1 MNARVR
7 FFFASLFA
15 LFVLASTTAL
25 FARPGAG
32 QSYSGSSNSSYSH
45 SSSSSSSSSSSYGSG
60 DSSFSSGDGEALGAL
75 IGLAIEYPALGV
87 PLLCGFLIYL
97 LLKHRNEN
105 IAQGWYSSGTL
116 KKRMDRASAEMDVAR
131 FRSHSQNAMRAKLE
145 HLRRYDPDFSLII
158 FEDFLDALYREA
170 HLARGRGELENL
182 SPFLSEAARQRLA
195 KFPKPGVDSVLVGAL
210 RFVQIEDLNVDSRPI
225 RVSVEFESN
234 YSEKAADA
242 ADTTTYY
249 ARERWVLQRLKT
261 ARSRAPERARVLDC
275 PNCGAPTDRV
285 VNRKCGYCNE
295 TVATGEHDWLV
306 TEVVSLE
313 REQRPP
319 ALTGDVQERGTDLP
333 TIIDPQSEARFEAL
347 YRRDPELSWSSFQA
361 RVELIFGEL
370 QGAWSAQ
377 DLEPARAFLSDN
389 LYESWQYWVAAYKRA
404 ELRNTTENARV
415 VQIIAARV
423 SRDKYYDAIT
433 VRVFATGLDYTVDA
447 KGKLVAGSRKKE
459 RAYSEYWT
467 LIRGRS
473 AKGPPKSDLAC
484 PNCGGPL
491 QINMSGVCEHCQ
503 VKVTAGDFDWVLS
516 RVEQDES
523 Y

>member
-1 MNARVR
+1 V
-7 FFFASLFA
+7 FA
-15 LFVLASTTAL
+15 LLVLASSTEL

-32 QSYSGSSNSSYSH
+32 QSYSGSSNSSYSN

-60 DSSFSSGDGEALGAL
+60 DSSSGDGEALGAL
-75 IGLAIEYPALGV
+75 IGLAIENPALGV
-87 PLLCGFLIYL
+87 PLLCGFLL
-97 LLKHRNEN
+97 FVFWKHRKEH
-105 IAQGWYSSGTL
+105 ISEGWYSSGTL
-116 KKRMDRASAEMDVAR
+116 KRRMNRASAEMDAAR

-145 HLRRYDPDFSLII
+145 HLRRYDQDFSLII

-170 HLARGRGELENL
+170 HLARGRGELKNL
-182 SPFLSEAARQRLA
+182 SPFLSKPARQRLA
-195 KFPKPGVDSVLVGAL
+195 KFSNAAVDSVLVGAL

-225 RVSVEFESN
+225 KVSVEFESN
-234 YSEKAADA
+234 YSEVEADSKEA
-242 ADTTTYY
+242 ITYY
-249 ARERWVLQRLKT
+249 ARERWVLQREKT
-261 ARSRAPERARVLDC
+261 ARSRAPERARVFDC

-295 TVATGEHDWLV
+295 VVDTGEHDWLV
-306 TEVVSLE
+306 AEVISLE

-319 ALTGDVQERGTDLP
+319 ALTGNVQERGTDLP

-347 YRRDPELSWSSFQA
+347 YRRDPELSWSSFQS
-361 RVELIFGEL
+361 RVELIFREL
-370 QGAWSAQ
+370 QQAWSAQ

-389 LYESWQYWVAAYKRA
+389 LYESWQYWVDAYKRA
-404 ELRNTTENARV
+404 GLRNSTESARV

-433 VRVFATGLDYTVDA
+433 VRVFATGLDYTVNS
-447 KGKLVAGSRKKE
+447 KGKLVTGSKKRE

-467 LIRGRS
+467 LMRGR
-473 AKGPPKSDLAC
+473 AVTGRPKSDLAC

-491 QINMSGVCEHCQ
+491 RINMAGVCEYCQ
-503 VKVTAGDFDWVLS
+503 VKVTAGEFDWVLS